1 LRSIEHLTSGII
13 ANKLHSNKTLLLI
26 SHVVWNTLVGIDV
39 HPWTKVFPLCV
50 FILSYFAWN
59 LLPSKDITWEFY
71 YSVICTPYCNKTLML
86 YLGNKFYAK
95 YDSIKTQRGKDFCPE
110 VYHMSIRGLM
120 ISITLDR
127 SKRSFQNNLYHPI
140 LRAEHESEVSFHD
153 F

>member
-1 LRSIEHLTSGII
+1 
-13 ANKLHSNKTLLLI
+13 
-26 SHVVWNTLVGIDV
+26 
-39 HPWTKVFPLCV
+39 
-50 FILSYFAWN
+50 
-59 LLPSKDITWEFY
+59 
-71 YSVICTPYCNKTLML
+71 ML
-86 YLGNKFYAK
+86 YLGNKFHAK

-127 SKRSFQNNLYHPI
+127 SKRSFQNNLYDPI